1 MEQQTLEGTWEE
13 ILQYAP
19 QLTVLSVKS
28 IMTLTELLPTLQ
40 ELSVFEKIKLIRLLT
55 EDLELQKD
63 IAPLEISLL
72 NY

>member
-40 ELSVFEKIKLIRLLT
+40 ELSVFGYQRKAK
-55 EDLELQKD
+55 
-63 IAPLEISLL
+63 
-72 NY
+72 